1 MICIVQNRLGSVT
14 PKRSGSAP
22 VCVSLRRPVSVGMTL
37 QESDDVTDDDDD
49 DCSSSSCSN
58 VTSASC
64 VGTTCGPL
72 DRDHCA
78 ALRPCHNSGTCLNTP
93 SQSYTCQCP
102 PGLLLSRLTYYLLL
116 FSFCRQ
122 SIRLLCNSA
131 DSKQTDCVWLSA
143 YTGST
148 CEIQLSAYFVPATS
162 ATLELDPEFDLTQ
175 ISFQLSVIE
184 PSGVVFYVVS
194 FFSCFFC

>member
-1 MICIVQNRLGSVT
+1 MIWIVQNRNRLGSVT
-14 PKRSGSAP
+14 PKKSGSAP

-72 DRDHCA
+72 DMDHCA
-78 ALRPCHNSGTCLNTP
+78 TLRPCHNSGTCLNTP

-102 PGLLLSRLTYYLLL
+102 RGLLLSRPTYYLLL
-116 FSFCRQ
+116 FSFCSQ
-122 SIRLLCNSA
+122 SIWLLCNGA
-131 DSKQTDCVWLSA
+131 DSKQSDWLCLVISLHRFNLWNSA
-143 YTGST
+143 QRVLRPCDISNPWTWPR
-148 CEIQLSAYFVPATS
+148 IWPDPNQLP
-162 ATLELDPEFDLTQ
+162 
-175 ISFQLSVIE
+175 
-184 PSGVVFYVVS
+184 VV
-194 FFSCFFC
+194 CR